1 MLLATLITASAFLAQ
16 RLTASAL
23 SQIFALDVVTSRTL
37 GIVVV
42 YGLQNRVPRSFLGH
56 NCTSCCSILELT
68 ANP

>member
-42 YGLQNRVPRSFLGH
+42 YGLQNRVVVQFGRKIS
-56 NCTSCCSILELT
+56 
-68 ANP
+68 